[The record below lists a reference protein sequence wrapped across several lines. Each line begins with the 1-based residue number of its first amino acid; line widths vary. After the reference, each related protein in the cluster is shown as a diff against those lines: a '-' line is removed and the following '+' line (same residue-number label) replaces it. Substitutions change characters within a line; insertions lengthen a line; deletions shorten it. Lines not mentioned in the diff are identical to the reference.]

1 MELNEIKNILNEYKT
16 KIDEYGGY
24 FDVDNKIERIKELEN
39 ITSEPNFWN
48 DNSKV
53 ENIMGELNNLKEIV
67 HNNKELKEI
76 IESNLEMLELI
87 EDEEDLKEEIINSL
101 DELKNKI
108 DNLELYTLL
117 GMEYDKNNCI
127 LELHSGAGGT
137 EACDWTN
144 MLYRMYLRY
153 MEKHNFKVE
162 VISYLEGEETGIKSV
177 SLKVSGPYAYGYLK
191 CEKGVHRLVRLSPF
205 DANNKRHTSFASVDV
220 IPEFKEVSDVKI
232 EDKDLKIDVYRSSGA
247 GGQHIN
253 TTDSA
258 VRITHLP
265 TKIVVSCQNQ
275 RSQIQ
280 NREEAMEMLKSK
292 LKLLEIEKRNKEIND
307 VKGENLN
314 IEFGSQIRSYVMHP
328 YSLVKDHRT
337 GYETSNV
344 IKVLDG
350 EIDEFIKSYLKL
362 NAGK

>member
-1 MELNEIKNILNEYKT
+1 MN
-16 KIDEYGGY
+16 YGGY
-24 FDVDNKIERIKELEN
+24 FDVDKKIIRIRELEQ
-39 ITSEPNFWN
+39 ITSDANFWN
-48 DNSKV
+48 NQKYVDEVMS
-53 ENIMGELNNLKEIV
+53 ELNNLKEIV
-67 HNNKELKEI
+67 HNNKDI
-76 IESNLEMLELI
+76 RDMVESDLEMLDILELEMDNDI
-87 EDEEDLKEEIINSL
+87 KTEIINNL
-101 DELKNKI
+101 DNLKEKI
-108 DNLELYTLL
+108 SSLELYTLL
-117 GMEYDKNNCI
+117 GGDYDKNNCI

-153 MEKHNFKVE
+153 LERHNFKYE

-177 SLKVSGPYAYGYLK
+177 SLKVVGLYSYGYLK

-220 IPEFKEVSDVKI
+220 IPEFLEVEDVKI
-232 EDKDLKIDVYRSSGA
+232 DDKDLKIDVYRSSGA

-265 TKIVVSCQNQ
+265 TKIVVTCQNE

-280 NREEAMEMLKSK
+280 NREQAMKMLKSK
-292 LKLLEIEKRNKEIND
+292 LKVLEIEKQQQELNNI
-307 VKGENLN
+307 KGESLN

-337 GYETSNV
+337 NYETSNV
-344 IKVLDG
+344 TKVLDG
-350 EIDEFIKSYLKL
+350 ELDEFIESYLKL
-362 NAGK
+362 NTKK

>member
-1 MELNEIKNILNEYKT
+1 MN
-16 KIDEYGGY
+16 YGGY
-24 FDVDNKIERIKELEN
+24 FDIDSKLERIKELEL
-39 ITSEPNFWN
+39 ITQEPNFWS
-48 DNSKV
+48 DNNNV

-67 HNNKELKEI
+67 HNNKEIKSIVEA
-76 IESNLEMLELI
+76 NLEMLELL
-87 EDEEDLKEEIINSL
+87 EEESDEDLKQEIINNL
-101 DELKNKI
+101 DTLKTKI
-108 DNLELYTLL
+108 SDLEFYTLL
-117 GMEYDKNNCI
+117 GDEYDKNNCI
-127 LELHSGAGGT
+127 LELHAGAGGT

-153 MEKHNFKVE
+153 IERHGFKVE
-162 VISYLEGEETGIKSV
+162 TISYLEGEETGIKSV
-177 SLKVSGPYAYGYLK
+177 SIKVIGPYSYGYLK

-205 DANNKRHTSFASVDV
+205 DANNKRHTTFASVDV
-220 IPEFKEVSDVKI
+220 IPEFKEVSDIKI
-232 EDKDLKIDVYRSSGA
+232 DEKDLKVDVYRSSGA

-265 TKIVVSCQNQ
+265 TKIVVSCQRE

-292 LKLLEIEKRNKEIND
+292 LKLLELEKRNKELNE
-307 VKGENLN
+307 VKGESLN

-337 GYETSNV
+337 NFETSNV
-344 IKVLDG
+344 LKVLDG
-350 EIDEFIKSYLKL
+350 EIDEFIESFLKL
-362 NAGK
+362 KAGK